1 MGDYEL
7 LGELAQGGM
16 GVVYRARQRSLNRI
30 VALKMILAGRLTTTT
45 ALARFQAE
53 AQATAELDHP
63 HIVPIYEVGEHDGR
77 PFFSM
82 KLIGGGT
89 FADSL
94 QKTPRPPVRELVT
107 VLVKVCRAI
116 HFAHQRGIL
125 HRDLKP
131 SNVLLDD
138 AGEPFVADF
147 GLVKRLGADETAT
160 ATGALLGTPAY
171 MAPEQ
176 AEGSSA
182 RITTLAD
189 VYALGAILYEILTGR
204 PPFRGETPLDTLRQV
219 REAPVVPPAH
229 LNPGA
234 DVNLTA
240 VCLKCLEKDPVR
252 RYASAE
258 ELADDLN
265 RWLVGEPVRAR
276 PAGSITRL
284 FDWMRQNIRAAVW
297 VALIG
302 VCWGLFGPQLPL
314 AVRIFS
320 PLVARVNDAQL
331 ASAPTPWL
339 VKTARDVPEWLFLW
353 VAVPIATL
361 LHLSGGM
368 LTYLAA
374 RSRDPQSHITGGAVV
389 GLIGAV
395 IAYTQYLGPA
405 FVLLLAIVPATS
417 DQTLLGEGFTTHEA
431 PTTDQ
436 PHPQDRLLERRPELA
451 DTPERDRGLVFARKV
466 MARAVSGTFK
476 GIALGMFVTLVT
488 ALPLS
493 VGGSVIAGFA
503 VRRAGSVRAALTL
516 YFELFALL
524 SMVLSDLVILT
535 LYFFLGWNSR
545 IVILGWSLLGALGVG
560 FLVLFVLGR
569 WNWQDRWR
577 MYGVVFAVV
586 GLPYLYVYGEA
597 MHTPLMLLAFTPA
610 LVLFGYSWVRGRRR
624 GKLLTGAGGTE
635 VGAGA
640 RTTQPIS
647 SAGTV
652 APPPGT

>member
-1 MGDYEL
+1 VGDYEL
-7 LGELAQGGM
+7 LDELASGGM

-30 VALKMILAGRLTTTT
+30 VALKMILAGRLTTTA

-63 HIVPIYEVGEHDGR
+63 NIVPIYEVGQHNGR

-82 KLIGGGT
+82 KLINGGT
-89 FADSL
+89 LADALHRS
-94 QKTPRPPVRELVT
+94 PRPAVPELVT
-107 VLVKVCRAI
+107 HLVKVCRAI

-131 SNVLLDD
+131 GNVLLD
-138 AGEPFVADF
+138 AGGEPFVADF
-147 GLVKRLGADETAT
+147 GLVKRLGADEIVT

-219 REAPVVPPAH
+219 REVQVDSPSSV
-229 LNPGA
+229 NPGA
-234 DVNLTA
+234 DVDLAA
-240 VCLKCLEKDPVR
+240 VCLKCLEKDPGR

-265 RWLVGEPVRAR
+265 RWLAGEPVQAR

-284 FDWMRQNIRAAVW
+284 FDWMRQNVRAAVW

-314 AVRIFS
+314 AVRLYS
-320 PLVARVNDAQL
+320 PLVARVSDAEL

-339 VKTARDVPEWLFLW
+339 VKTARHVPEVLFLW
-353 VAVPIATL
+353 LAVPVATL
-361 LHLSGGM
+361 IHLSGGM

-374 RSRDPQSHITGGAVV
+374 RSRDPQSHLIGGAAV

-395 IAYTQYLGPA
+395 IAYTQYLGPG
-405 FVLLLAIVPATS
+405 FVLLLAVVPATG
-417 DQTLLGEGFTTHEA
+417 DQTLLGEGFATRA
-431 PTTDQ
+431 GPPPNR
-436 PHPQDRLLERRPELA
+436 PHPQDRLLDRRPELA
-451 DTPERDRGLVFARKV
+451 DTPESERGPTFARKV
-466 MARAVSGTFK
+466 MGRTVSGTFK
-476 GIALGMFVTLVT
+476 GIALGMFVTLIT

-493 VGGSVIAGFA
+493 IGGAAIAGYA
-503 VRRAGSVRAALTL
+503 VHRAGTVRTALPL
-516 YFELFALL
+516 YFELFCLL
-524 SMVLSDLVILT
+524 SMVLTDLVILT
-535 LYFFLGWNSR
+535 LYFFLGWHSR
-545 IVILGWSLLGALGVG
+545 ILFLGWGLLGALGLG
-560 FLVLFVLGR
+560 FLVLLALGR
-569 WNWQDRWR
+569 WRWQDRWR
-577 MYGVVFAVV
+577 MYGVVCAA
-586 GLPYLYVYGEA
+586 GALPYLFVYSPA
-597 MHTPLMLLAFTPA
+597 HAPLIFLAFVPA
-610 LVLFGYSWVRGRRR
+610 LVLAGYSRLRRRR
-624 GKLLTGAGGTE
+624 GKLNGAGTE
-635 VGAGA
+635 AEAGA
-640 RTTQPIS
+640 ATTQPITA
-647 SAGTV
+647 AGTA
-652 APPPGT
+652 APPPRT